1 MLSSSSI
8 SRLAGYRKS
17 AAALVARIE
26 ATPANGENFNCHISS
41 HSVGPLRLVEIQSDP
56 VVLRRSQRCIDVDP
70 SSQYI
75 ISLQRVGSGTIRHD
89 GVEIAI
95 EPGTISLLDKA
106 VPFEAEFFERAER
119 LLVCVS
125 RLHLERRLHSPERY
139 VKAVVKSNHGIARM
153 ASEFVEHLFKEAPYL
168 NESDQAT
175 AAAVSLD
182 LLAAALLSSVEPEEQ
197 LSFRSIAGNSVAP
210 ALLAR
215 VKAYIRTQL
224 SNSNLNPEMI
234 ASAHKISKR
243 YLHTLFASTGTTVG
257 IWIREER
264 LKRAFHDL
272 ASNRPREATVTD
284 IALRNGFNDVPH
296 FSRQFK
302 AKYGI
307 TPNRARQVDPIKA

>member
-1 MLSSSSI
+1 M
-8 SRLAGYRKS
+8 
-17 AAALVARIE
+17 V
-26 ATPANGENFNCHISS
+26 
-41 HSVGPLRLVEIQSDP
+41 RLVEIQSDA

-75 ISLQRVGSGTIRHD
+75 IALQRVGRGNIRHD
-89 GVEIAI
+89 GVDLAI

-106 VPFEAEFFERAER
+106 VPFEAEFFERSER

-125 RLHLERRLHSPERY
+125 RLHLERRLHAPEQY
-139 VKAVVKSNHGIARM
+139 VKAVVKSDHGIARM

-168 NESDQAT
+168 CESDQST

-182 LLAAALLSSVEPEEQ
+182 LLTSALLSSVQGENQIPVRT
-197 LSFRSIAGNSVAP
+197 FAPNSVAP

-215 VKAYIRTQL
+215 VKAYIRSQL
-224 SNSNLNPEMI
+224 SNSDLNPETI

-243 YLHTLFASTGTTVG
+243 YLHTLFSSTGTTVG

-272 ASNRPREATVTD
+272 ANNRSLETTVTD

-302 AKYGI
+302 VKFGI
-307 TPNRARQVDPIKA
+307 TPNGARRLDRAEY